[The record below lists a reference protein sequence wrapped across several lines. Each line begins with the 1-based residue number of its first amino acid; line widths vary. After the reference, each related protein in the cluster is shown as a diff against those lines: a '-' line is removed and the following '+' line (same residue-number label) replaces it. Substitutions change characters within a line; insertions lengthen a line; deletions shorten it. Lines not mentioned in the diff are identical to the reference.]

1 MNQEMIIKLAK
12 DALQVTLLVSGPM
25 LVISLVVGIF
35 ISIAQVVTS
44 IQDMT
49 LTFVPKVIAVFLAF
63 LFTFPWIMHT
73 MLFYT
78 AQLFGHLE
86 RFAR

>member
-1 MNQEMIIKLAK
+1 MTQDLVLKLAK
-12 DALQVTLLVSGPM
+12 DALQITLIISGP
-25 LVISLVVGIF
+25 LLIVSLVVGLF

-49 LTFVPKVIAVFLAF
+49 LSFVPRIVALFVAF
-63 LFTFPWIMHT
+63 LILFPWMMSMMIG
-73 MLFYT
+73 Y
-78 AQLFGHLE
+78 AGQLFGHLE